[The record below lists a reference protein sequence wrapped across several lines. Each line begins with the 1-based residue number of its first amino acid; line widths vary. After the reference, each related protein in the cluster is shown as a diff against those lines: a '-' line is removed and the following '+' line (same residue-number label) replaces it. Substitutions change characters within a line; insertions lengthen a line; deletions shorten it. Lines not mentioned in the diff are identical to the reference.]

1 MFDTITI
8 NKDNK
13 PIYDI
18 IFDST
23 FDMLSKVVN
32 DLNIADR
39 KICVIT
45 DSNVCRYHINEVLSV
60 LRENCGK
67 VYSFSFEAGEQ
78 SKNLTVIEKM
88 YAFLIEKHFDRND
101 VVFALG
107 GGVVGDMTGFLAATY
122 LRGIRF
128 VQIPTSL
135 LAMVDSS
142 IGGKTGVDF
151 NGYKNMVG
159 AFHMP
164 SYVCIN
170 TSVLKTLPE
179 REFISGFAEI
189 IKHSIIKDREYFD
202 YLKKY
207 SEAALKKDHEALT
220 SIIYKS
226 CLIKKSVVEEDPTEK
241 GIRAFLNFG
250 HTIGHAIEKF
260 SDFKLLHGECVA
272 LGSICALYI
281 SMKRGLISEKEYNYA
296 CDLFA
301 AYKLPV
307 TLNSISHSDIDTI
320 INITKSDKKSDNNT
334 IKFIL
339 TGPIGNAFADKS
351 VSDLEMAEAISS
363 LIVIGGSNE

>member
-1 MFDTITI
+1 MFDAITI
-8 NKDNK
+8 KMDNK

-23 FDMLSKVVN
+23 FDMLSKVIC
-32 DLNIADR
+32 DLDISDR
-39 KICVIT
+39 RICIIT
-45 DSNVCRYHINEVLSV
+45 DSNVEQYHLDDVVSV
-60 LRENCGK
+60 VKRSCNN
-67 VYSFSFEAGEQ
+67 VYSFVFEAGEPR
-78 SKNLTVIEKM
+78 KNLSTIEKM
-88 YAFLIEKHFDRND
+88 YSFLIENHFDRKD
-101 VVFALG
+101 VLFALG

-170 TSVLKTLPE
+170 PAVLNTLPE

-189 IKHSIIKDREYFD
+189 IKHSIIKDKEYFE

-207 SEAALKKDHEALT
+207 SEAALNKDYEVLT

-226 CLIKKSVVEEDPTEK
+226 CLIKKSVVEEDPAEK
-241 GIRAFLNFG
+241 GIRAILNFG

-260 SDFKLLHGECVA
+260 SDFELLHGECVS

-281 SMKRGLISEKEYNYA
+281 SMKRGLISPEEYNSA

-307 TLNSISHSDIDTI
+307 TLNSISHSDIDAI
-320 INITKSDKKSDNNT
+320 INITKNDKKSDNNT

-339 TGPIGNAFADKS
+339 TEHIGNAFADKS
-351 VSDLEMAEAISS
+351 VSDSEMAEAISS
-363 LIVIGGSNE
+363 IIVIGGSNE

>member
-1 MFDTITI
+1 MFDAITI
-8 NKDNK
+8 KQDNR

-23 FDMLSKVVN
+23 FEMLSKVIY
-32 DLNIADR
+32 DLNISDR

-45 DSNVCRYHINEVLSV
+45 DSNVADFHLREVLAQIKK
-60 LRENCGK
+60 NCNN

-78 SKNLTVIEKM
+78 SKNLSIIEKM
-88 YAFLIEKHFDRND
+88 YSFLIARHFDRND

-142 IGGKTGVDF
+142 IGGKTGVDY

-170 TSVLKTLPE
+170 PTVLNTLPD
-179 REFISGFAEI
+179 RDFISGFAEI
-189 IKHSIIKDREYFD
+189 IKHSIIKDRNYFD
-202 YLKKY
+202 YLKENA
-207 SEAALKKDHEALT
+207 EAALKKDYDILT
-220 SIIYKS
+220 SVIHRS
-226 CLIKKSVVEEDPTEK
+226 CEIKKSVVEEDPTEK
-241 GIRAFLNFG
+241 GIRAILNFG
-250 HTIGHAIEKF
+250 HTIGHAIEKYV
-260 SDFKLLHGECVA
+260 DFRLMHGECVA
-272 LGSICALYI
+272 LGSAASLYI
-281 SMKRGLISEKEYNYA
+281 SMNRGLVTEKEYELCLDMIASYG
-296 CDLFA
+296 
-301 AYKLPV
+301 LPV
-307 TLNSISHSDIDTI
+307 TTSYISYDDIDNI
-320 INITKSDKKSDNNT
+320 IDITKNDKKSDNNT

-339 TGPIGNAFADKS
+339 TEHIGNAFIDKS
-351 VSDLEMAEAISS
+351 VSETEMKEAVAS
-363 LIVIGGSNE
+363 LIIIGGNNE